1 MVVESKTVLMA
12 LGLMLLFEGLLPLL
26 LPQQWRE
33 MFLRISRLRDGQ
45 IRFFGLVAV
54 LAGSFLLLV

>member
-1 MVVESKTVLMA
+1 VQVDTLLMA
-12 LGLMLLFEGLLPLL
+12 VGLMLLFEGLLPLL

-45 IRFFGLVAV
+45 IRFFGLIAV
-54 LAGSFLLLV
+54 LVGGFLLLV

>member
-1 MVVESKTVLMA
+1 MDFDTVLAA
-12 LGLMLLFEGLLPLL
+12 LGLMLLFEGLMPLL

-33 MFLRISRLRDGQ
+33 AFLRISRMRDGQ
-45 IRFFGLVAV
+45 IRFFGLMAV

>member
-1 MVVESKTVLMA
+1 MA
-12 LGLMLLFEGLLPLL
+12 VGLMLLFEGLLPLL

-45 IRFFGLVAV
+45 IRFFGLIAV
-54 LAGSFLLLV
+54 LVGGFLLLV

>member
-1 MVVESKTVLMA
+1 MA

-33 MFLRISRLRDGQ
+33 MFLRISRMRDGQ
-45 IRFFGLVAV
+45 IRFFGLIAV

>member
-1 MVVESKTVLMA
+1 MQVDTLLMA

-45 IRFFGLVAV
+45 IRFFGLIAV
-54 LAGSFLLLV
+54 LVGGFLLLV